1 MNNSRRRQNKS
12 KRIIKGISAVLAGLV
27 IILGF
32 FFWKSYS
39 EVDNT
44 VTAMYESVET
54 NDLRDKDVSTDAS
67 EPISFALFGVDN
79 GALGRDTDVGR
90 SDAIIIG
97 TINPTT
103 KTTTLVSIPR
113 DSYAEMVEYNGLD
126 GLPYYDKITHAYAFG
141 ETSMAI
147 NSVQQFLN
155 IPVDYYV
162 TANMQGIVDIIN
174 AIGGIE
180 VVSPLTFEYD
190 NFEFVEGET
199 IELDGQAAL
208 AFARMRHDDPA
219 GDAGR
224 QDREKLVVE
233 ALLNKIVSLDSLKN
247 YRKILDT
254 LSANVK
260 TNLTFDELVDLQ
272 AGYKSS
278 LQNFVQD
285 SLVGEETYINEI
297 YYLYVNPQ
305 ERLRISNIFRK
316 ELGLAE
322 SLEEDLAFT
331 DIDEYGGVYTE
342 ESYSYE
348 EPYYE
353 ETYQEEIYT
362 EEPYVGDTYTDDTY
376 TESDYSDG
384 YYNENASSTND
395 EIYSEAYSY

>member
-1 MNNSRRRQNKS
+1 MNKS
-12 KRIIKGISAVLAGLV
+12 RSQQQKNKRIIRGVLAVIVGLT
-27 IILGF
+27 IILGIVV
-32 FFWKSYS
+32 WKSYS
-39 EVDNT
+39 EVDKT

-54 NDLRDKDVSTDAS
+54 NNLREEEVSTDAT
-67 EPISFALFGVDN
+67 EPISFALLGVDN

-103 KTTTLVSIPR
+103 KTTTLASIPR
-113 DSYAEMVEYNGLD
+113 DSYAEMVDYNGLD
-126 GLPYYDKITHAYAFG
+126 GFPYYDKIPHAYAFG

-155 IPVDYYV
+155 IPIDYYV

-199 IELDGQAAL
+199 VELDGQAAL
-208 AFARMRHDDPA
+208 AFARMRHEDPA

-224 QDREKLVVE
+224 QIREKLVVE

-247 YRKILDT
+247 YQNILDT

-260 TNLTFDELVDLQ
+260 TNLTFDDLVDLQ
-272 AGYKSS
+272 SRYKSS

-297 YYLYVNPQ
+297 YYLYVKPE
-305 ERLRISNIFRK
+305 ERLRISNNFRK
-316 ELGLAE
+316 QLELDE
-322 SLEEDLAFT
+322 IVLEDIAWT
-331 DIDEYGGVYTE
+331 DIDEYGA
-342 ESYSYE
+342 
-348 EPYYE
+348 
-353 ETYQEEIYT
+353 
-362 EEPYVGDTYTDDTY
+362 
-376 TESDYSDG
+376 YSDDC
-384 YYNENASSTND
+384 S
-395 EIYSEAYSY
+395 

>member
-1 MNNSRRRQNKS
+1 MNNSRSRQKKNK
-12 KRIIKGISAVLAGLV
+12 RMIKGIPSVFAGLV
-27 IILGF
+27 IFLAVV
-32 FFWKSYS
+32 FWKSYS
-39 EVDNT
+39 ELDQT

-54 NDLRDKDVSTDAS
+54 KNLREEEVSTDAT

-103 KTTTLVSIPR
+103 KITTLLSIPR
-113 DSYAEMVEYNGLD
+113 DSYAEMVDYNGLD
-126 GLPYYDKITHAYAFG
+126 GFPYYDKITHAYAFG

-155 IPVDYYV
+155 IPIDYYV

-174 AIGGIE
+174 AVGGIE

-190 NFEFVEGET
+190 NFEFVEGESV
-199 IELDGQAAL
+199 ELDGQAAL

-224 QDREKLVVE
+224 QDREKIVVE

-247 YRKILDT
+247 YREILDT

-260 TNLTFDELVDLQ
+260 TNLSFDELVNLQ
-272 AGYKSS
+272 SKYKSS
-278 LQNFVQD
+278 LENFVQD

-297 YYLYVNPQ
+297 YYLYVTPE
-305 ERLRISNIFRK
+305 ERLRISNNFRK
-316 ELGLAE
+316 QLELDE
-322 SLEEDLAFT
+322 IVVEDIAWT
-331 DIDEYGGVYTE
+331 DIDEYGAYSEDAYSYEESYTEDSYGEDVYTE
-342 ESYSYE
+342 ESYIE
-348 EPYYE
+348 
-353 ETYQEEIYT
+353 
-362 EEPYVGDTYTDDTY
+362 DTYID
-376 TESDYSDG
+376 SDYSDSD
-384 YYNENASSTND
+384 YTD
-395 EIYSEAYSY
+395 EGTYSEAYSY

>member
-1 MNNSRRRQNKS
+1 MNNSRSRQQKN
-12 KRIIKGISAVLAGLV
+12 KRIIRGVLAVLAGLV
-27 IILGF
+27 IILGVV
-32 FFWKSYS
+32 FWKSYS
-39 EVDNT
+39 EVDQT

-54 NDLRDKDVSTDAS
+54 KNLREKEVSTDAT

-103 KTTTLVSIPR
+103 KTTTLSSIPR
-113 DSYAEMVEYNGLD
+113 DSYAEMVDYNGLD
-126 GLPYYDKITHAYAFG
+126 GFPYYDKITHAYAFG

-155 IPVDYYV
+155 IPIDYYV

-174 AIGGIE
+174 AVGGIE

-190 NFEFVEGET
+190 NFEFVEGESV
-199 IELDGQAAL
+199 ELDGQAAL

-224 QDREKLVVE
+224 QDREKIVVE

-247 YRKILDT
+247 YREILDT

-260 TNLTFDELVDLQ
+260 TNLSFDELVNLQ
-272 AGYKSS
+272 SKYKSS
-278 LQNFVQD
+278 LENFVQD

-297 YYLYVNPQ
+297 YYLYAKPE
-305 ERLRISNIFRK
+305 ERLRISNNFRK
-316 ELGLAE
+316 QLELDE
-322 SLEEDLAFT
+322 IVVEDIART
-331 DIDEYGGVYTE
+331 DIDEYGAYSEDAYSYEESYTEDSYGEDVYTE
-342 ESYSYE
+342 ESYIE
-348 EPYYE
+348 
-353 ETYQEEIYT
+353 
-362 EEPYVGDTYTDDTY
+362 DTYID
-376 TESDYSDG
+376 SDYSNSD
-384 YYNENASSTND
+384 YTD
-395 EIYSEAYSY
+395 EGTYSEAYSY

>member
-1 MNNSRRRQNKS
+1 MNKS
-12 KRIIKGISAVLAGLV
+12 RSQQQKNKRIIRGVLAVIVGLT
-27 IILGF
+27 IILGIVV
-32 FFWKSYS
+32 WKSYS
-39 EVDNT
+39 EVDKT

-54 NDLRDKDVSTDAS
+54 NNLREEEVSTDAT
-67 EPISFALFGVDN
+67 EPISFALLGVDN

-103 KTTTLVSIPR
+103 KTTTLASIPR
-113 DSYAEMVEYNGLD
+113 DSYAEMVDYNGLD
-126 GLPYYDKITHAYAFG
+126 GFPYYDKITHAYAFG

-155 IPVDYYV
+155 IPIDYYV

-199 IELDGQAAL
+199 VELDGQAAL
-208 AFARMRHDDPA
+208 AFARMRHEDPA

-224 QDREKLVVE
+224 QIREKLVVE

-247 YRKILDT
+247 YQNILDT

-260 TNLTFDELVDLQ
+260 TNLTFDDLVDLQ
-272 AGYKSS
+272 SRYKSS

-297 YYLYVNPQ
+297 YYLYVTPE
-305 ERLRISNIFRK
+305 ERLRISNNFRK
-316 ELGLAE
+316 QLELDE
-322 SLEEDLAFT
+322 IVVEDIAWT
-331 DIDEYGGVYTE
+331 DIDEYGAYSEDAYSYEDTYEEDSYTE
-342 ESYSYE
+342 E
-348 EPYYE
+348 
-353 ETYQEEIYT
+353 TYKE
-362 EEPYVGDTYTDDTY
+362 DTYI
-376 TESDYSDG
+376 ESDYSDSNYTDDG
-384 YYNENASSTND
+384 T
-395 EIYSEAYSY
+395 YSEAYSY

>member
-1 MNNSRRRQNKS
+1 MDKSRSRQQKN
-12 KRIIKGISAVLAGLV
+12 KRIIRGILAVLAGLV
-27 IILGF
+27 IILGVV
-32 FFWKSYS
+32 FWKSYS

-54 NDLRDKDVSTDAS
+54 KNLRDEEVSTDATES
-67 EPISFALFGVDN
+67 ISFALFGVDN

-103 KTTTLVSIPR
+103 KTTTLASIPR
-113 DSYAEMVEYNGLD
+113 DSYAEIVDYNGED

-155 IPVDYYV
+155 IPIDYYV

-174 AIGGIE
+174 AVGGIE

-199 IELDGQAAL
+199 VELDGQSAL

-224 QDREKLVVE
+224 QNREKLVVE

-247 YRKILDT
+247 YREILDT
-254 LSANVK
+254 LSVNVK

-272 AGYKSS
+272 SKYKSS

-297 YYLYVNPQ
+297 YYLYVNPE

-316 ELGLAE
+316 ELGLDE
-322 SLEEDLAFT
+322 IVQEDLEWT
-331 DIDEYGGVYTE
+331 DIDENGFYSEDAYYEESYTTDTYEEDVYTE
-342 ESYSYE
+342 DS
-348 EPYYE
+348 
-353 ETYQEEIYT
+353 YT
-362 EEPYVGDTYTDDTY
+362 EDTY
-376 TESDYSDG
+376 TEDTYIESDYTDSN
-384 YYNENASSTND
+384 YTESASSTND
-395 EIYSEAYSY
+395 EVYSEAYSY